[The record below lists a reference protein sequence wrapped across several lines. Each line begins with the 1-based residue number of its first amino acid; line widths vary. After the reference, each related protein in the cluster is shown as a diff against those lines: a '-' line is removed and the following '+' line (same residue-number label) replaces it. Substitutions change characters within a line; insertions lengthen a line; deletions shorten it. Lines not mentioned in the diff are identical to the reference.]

1 MFLNF
6 NPKQFSLLAF
16 LFLSVFMFN
25 ACGDDDEAVPEEED
39 EVEVIT
45 QAVLTF
51 TDASGN
57 TVSATAEDPDG
68 EGVADLA
75 VLGDIDLTAN
85 TSYTLSVALW
95 NGLEEP
101 AESISE
107 EVAEEDDEHQFFFAF
122 TTDAFSN
129 PAGNGNI
136 DTSSDPINYGDVD
149 ANGNP
154 LGLTTSWVTGD
165 ALSGGSFTIR
175 LQHQPDIKTA
185 TTGANDGDTDIDLTF
200 VMNIQ

>member
-25 ACGDDDEAVPEEED
+25 ACGDDDEAVPEEEE
-39 EVEVIT
+39 EVELIT
-45 QAVLTF
+45 QAILTF
-51 TDASGN
+51 TDAAGN
-57 TVSATAEDPDG
+57 EVIATAEDPDG

-75 VLGDIDLTAN
+75 VDGDINLTAN
-85 TSYTLSVALW
+85 TAYTLSVALW

-122 TTDAFSN
+122 SNDAFVN

-136 DTSSDPINYGDVD
+136 DTASDPINYGDAD
-149 ANGNP
+149 DNGNP